1 VDLQARRRIFESWP
15 KKRTLKV
22 GSWVEQ
28 VYQSPGYDWWNQ
40 LRPHLSG
47 DFSNSVNV
55 LYVSF
60 IIYIYISLSLSLSFF
75 FFPSKQKF
83 SFYASVPLSPAEW
96 WFQFGRPMTMNPNQ
110 LPRWP
115 KKKGGD
121 FKRETICKRWI
132 SNGVYMCVL
141 CFIFF

>member
-60 IIYIYISLSLSLSFF
+60 IIYIYIYLSLSFSLSHSLF
-75 FFPSKQKF
+75 GFRCAEYLWTIYIYLDRWNQT
-83 SFYASVPLSPAEW
+83 ASTYCRHLAAP
-96 WFQFGRPMTMNPNQ
+96 G
-110 LPRWP
+110 
-115 KKKGGD
+115 
-121 FKRETICKRWI
+121 
-132 SNGVYMCVL
+132 
-141 CFIFF
+141 